1 MVTIKGA
8 LGILPTSICR
18 ATLATIDETTALLS
32 QMERALEL
40 DGKLPADPR
49 DTIRKYNQKILA
61 YSSDQIIPIP
71 RPVGGRWFDDFTV
84 PSSMI
89 RELEHSTN
97 HPEVADLRGSR
108 L

>member
-49 DTIRKYNQKILA
+49 DTIRKYNQKYSPIQAIRSFLSHVPWADDGSTILLYLQA
-61 YSSDQIIPIP
+61 
-71 RPVGGRWFDDFTV
+71 
-84 PSSMI
+84 
-89 RELEHSTN
+89 
-97 HPEVADLRGSR
+97 
-108 L
+108 